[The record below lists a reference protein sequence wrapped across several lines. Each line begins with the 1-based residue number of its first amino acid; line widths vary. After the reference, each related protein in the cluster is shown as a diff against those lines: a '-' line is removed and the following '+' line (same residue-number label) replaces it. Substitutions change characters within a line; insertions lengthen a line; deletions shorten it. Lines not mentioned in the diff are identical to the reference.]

1 MDPTWNNADRNKQIA
16 LQEYFTDAFK
26 EIETSE
32 VYKFLST
39 FVPTHKKKKLYA
51 SLVLKTLHMQLYHP

>member
-26 EIETSE
+26 EIETSD
-32 VYKFLST
+32 VCKFLST
-39 FVPTHKKKKLYA
+39 FAPTHKKKKLYA
-51 SLVLKTLHMQLYHP
+51 LLVPKTLHIKL